1 MTNLATARFYLIV
14 ATAGAVLM
22 AFEIL
27 SARLLSPHFG
37 SSVYVWGSVISV
49 FLAAMSLGYW
59 WGGRLADRSPSL
71 VVLGTLLLVAGLC
84 MAWIGFAGQ
93 PLIAVV
99 AEKTGSSPW
108 GTLLAAG
115 LLFGPAT
122 VLLATVSP
130 FAIKLATRDVSRLGK
145 TAGRLYAISTIG
157 SLAGTLICT
166 FVLIPLLRIELILGL
181 LLAVTAITGCAAL
194 AEQLGQQKLRAVLA
208 VSLLAAAVATAR
220 PAVIKDKSL
229 LFKRMTPYQTLI
241 VEEHDG
247 VRYLKSDRVQH
258 SSVRLSD
265 GLPVSR
271 SYPRFAAGALLLQPE
286 LESLLVVG
294 MGAGNV
300 GTYLRSQLPELA
312 VDYVDIDPAI
322 PEAARQ
328 FLLFEE
334 AAGIEVHVDD
344 GRRFLAAS
352 QKQWDYIYVDTYIGN
367 SIPFHLCT
375 VEFFRQVDR
384 HLTPGGV
391 VGINLSSSLD
401 RPFAR
406 AMLRSVSEV
415 FPSVYVVSVQ
425 SSTNQFVM
433 ASATRTRLPVAALEA
448 RASELDRRWDLEPS
462 LGEIVRRH
470 SLVDLDLL
478 SVEPL
483 SDQFAPVNY
492 LVRFD
497 AE

>member
-14 ATAGAVLM
+14 ATAGGVLM

-59 WGGRLADRSPSL
+59 WGGRLADRRPTM
-71 VVLGTLLLVAGLC
+71 VVLGTLLLIAGLC

-99 AEKTGSSPW
+99 AEKTGGSPW

-122 VLLATVSP
+122 ILLATVSP
-130 FAIKLATRDVSRLGK
+130 FAIKLATQDVSGLGK

-181 LLAVTAITGCAAL
+181 LLAITAITGCAAL
-194 AEQLGQQKLRAVLA
+194 AEQLRQQKLLA
-208 VSLLAAAVATAR
+208 ALALALLAAAVATAR
-220 PAVIKDKSL
+220 PAVLKDESL

-322 PEAARQ
+322 PEAARR
-328 FLLFEE
+328 FLLFED
-334 AAGIEVHVDD
+334 AAGITVHVDD
-344 GRRFLAAS
+344 GRRYLAAS
-352 QKQWDYIYVDTYIGN
+352 QKHWDYIYVDTYIGN

-375 VEFFRQVDR
+375 VEFFREVDR
-384 HLTPGGV
+384 HLAPGGV
-391 VGINLSSSLD
+391 IGINLSSSLD

-415 FPSVYVVSVQ
+415 FPSVYVLSVQ

-433 ASATRTRLPVAALEA
+433 ASAARTRLPVAALET
-448 RASELDRRWDLEPS
+448 RATELDRRWHFEPS

-470 SLVDLDLL
+470 ARVDLDLL
-478 SVEPL
+478 AVEPL

>member
-1 MTNLATARFYLIV
+1 
-14 ATAGAVLM
+14 
-22 AFEIL
+22 
-27 SARLLSPHFG
+27 
-37 SSVYVWGSVISV
+37 
-49 FLAAMSLGYW
+49 
-59 WGGRLADRSPSL
+59 
-71 VVLGTLLLVAGLC
+71 
-84 MAWIGFAGQ
+84 
-93 PLIAVV
+93 
-99 AEKTGSSPW
+99 
-108 GTLLAAG
+108 AAG
-115 LLFGPAT
+115 LRFGPAT

-130 FAIKLATRDVSRLGK
+130 FAIKLATLDVSRLGK

-181 LLAVTAITGCAAL
+181 LLAITAITGCAAL
-194 AEQLGQQKLRAVLA
+194 AEQLRQQKLLA
-208 VSLLAAAVATAR
+208 ALALALLAAAVATAR
-220 PAVIKDKSL
+220 PAVLRDESL

-286 LESLLVVG
+286 LENLLVVG

-300 GTYLRSQLPELA
+300 GTYLRSQLPELV

-322 PEAARQ
+322 PEAARR
-328 FLLFEE
+328 FFLFEE
-334 AAGIEVHVDD
+334 AAGTVHVDD

-352 QKQWDYIYVDTYIGN
+352 QKKWDYIYVDTYIGN

-375 VEFFRQVDR
+375 VEFFREVDR
-384 HLTPGGV
+384 HLAPGGV
-391 VGINLSSSLD
+391 LGINLSSSLH

-415 FPSVYVVSVQ
+415 FPSLYVLSVQ
-425 SSTNQFVM
+425 ASTSQFVM
-433 ASATRTRLPVAALEA
+433 ASAVGTRLPVTALEA
-448 RASELDRRWDLEPS
+448 RATELDRRWTFEPS
-462 LGEIVRRH
+462 LREIVKRQSR
-470 SLVDLDLL
+470 VDLDLL
-478 SVEPL
+478 AIEPL

-497 AE
+497 SQ

>member
-1 MTNLATARFYLIV
+1 MSNLATARFYLIV
-14 ATAGAVLM
+14 ATSGAVLM

-59 WGGRLADRSPSL
+59 WGGRLADRHPSL

-84 MAWIGFAGQ
+84 MAWIGFLGQ
-93 PLIAVV
+93 PLIALV

-130 FAIKLATRDVSRLGK
+130 FAIKLATRDVAGLGK

-166 FVLIPLLRIELILGL
+166 FVLIPVMRIELILGL
-181 LLAVTAITGCAAL
+181 LLAITALTGCAAL
-194 AEQLGQQKLRAVLA
+194 AERFGQEKLRAALA
-208 VSLLAAAVATAR
+208 LALFGAALATAR
-220 PAVIKDKSL
+220 PAVLDDDSL

-258 SSVRLSD
+258 SSVRLND
-265 GLPVSR
+265 GLPVAR
-271 SYPRFAAGALLLQPE
+271 AYPRFAAGALLLQPE

-300 GTYLRSQLPELA
+300 GTYLRTQLPELA

-322 PEAARQ
+322 PEVARR
-328 FLLFEE
+328 FFLFEDE
-334 AAGIEVHVDD
+334 PGIGVHVDD

-352 QKQWDYIYVDTYIGN
+352 PKHWDYVYVDTYIGN

-375 VEFFRQVDR
+375 VEFFREVAR
-384 HLTPGGV
+384 HLAPGGV
-391 VGINLSSSLD
+391 LGINLSSSLD

-415 FPSVYVVSVQ
+415 FPSVYVVSIQ
-425 SSTNQFVM
+425 ASTNQFVM
-433 ASATRTRLPVAALEA
+433 ASAGSTRLPLTALET
-448 RASELDRRWDLEPS
+448 RATELDRRWHFEPS
-462 LGEIVRRH
+462 LEEIAGRH
-470 SLVDLDLL
+470 VHVDLDLL
-478 SVEPL
+478 AVEPL

-497 AE
+497 AH